1 MFVLFIFTFLTILF
15 SNRIDLGA
23 LENTKID
30 EASGISSSKNNPDL
44 VWMHNDSGDLAKV
57 YGVGLDGSYL
67 GTIRLQGAIARDW
80 EDMCIGP
87 GPEDNTDYLY
97 IGDIGDNFSKFK
109 KKRIHRFK
117 EPIINLKANSP
128 FDLKIKDF
136 DTIVFT
142 YPDGNRDA
150 EALMIDPITKDLY
163 ILSKRESLV
172 SIYRLPF
179 PQSTSKVIEAEK
191 VGIFEVSPEKSYRRS
206 DQITAADISP
216 DGKRIIIKTYYEII
230 MINNFDNNI
239 SSALSSKQIKLDYTP
254 ARGGEAICWS
264 WDQSGYYTISEQI
277 RDFPVHL
284 YFYPFLSENY

>member
-117 EPIINLKANSP
+117 EPIINLEANSP

-150 EALMIDPITKDLY
+150 EALMVDPNTKDLY
-163 ILSKRESLV
+163 ILSKRESSV
-172 SIYRLPF
+172 SIYRLPY
-179 PQSTSKVIEAEK
+179 PQSTTKVIEAEK
-191 VGIFEVSPEKSYRRS
+191 LGNFTVSPDKSYRRS
-206 DQITAADISP
+206 DQITAADISR
-216 DGKRIIIKTYYEII
+216 DGSKIIIKTYYDII
-230 MINNFDNNI
+230 MLNNLNNSVASAF
-239 SSALSSKQIKLDYTP
+239 SSQQIKLDYTP
-254 ARGGEAICWS
+254 VKGGEAVCWR

>member
-15 SNRIDLGA
+15 SNRIDLGIVQ
-23 LENTKID
+23 NSKID
-30 EASGISSSKNNPDL
+30 EASGISSSKNNSQL
-44 VWMHNDSGDLAKV
+44 VWVHNDSGDLPKI
-57 YGVGLDGSYL
+57 YGVGMDGSHL
-67 GTIRLQGAIARDW
+67 GSLRLKGILARDW

-87 GPEDNTDYLY
+87 GPKKNIDYLY
-97 IGDIGDNFSKFK
+97 VADIGDNFSKFK

>member
-15 SNRIDLGA
+15 SNRIDLGIVQ
-23 LENTKID
+23 NSKID
-30 EASGISSSKNNPDL
+30 EASGISSSKNNSQL
-44 VWMHNDSGDLAKV
+44 VWVHNDSGDLPKI
-57 YGVGLDGSYL
+57 YGVGMDGSHL
-67 GTIRLQGAIARDW
+67 GSLRLKGILARDW

-87 GPEDNTDYLY
+87 GPKKNIDYLY
-97 IGDIGDNFSKFK
+97 VADIGDNFSKFK

-117 EPIINLKANSP
+117 EPIINLEANSP

>member
-1 MFVLFIFTFLTILF
+1 MRAIDFLVMLILISCLL

-23 LENTKID
+23 LENSKID

-57 YGVGLDGSYL
+57 YGVGLDGTYL
-67 GTIRLQGAIARDW
+67 GAIRLKGAIARDW

-117 EPIINLKANSP
+117 EPIVNSNQDSP
-128 FDLKIKDF
+128 FNIKIKDF

-150 EALMIDPITKDLY
+150 EALMVDPNTKDLY
-163 ILSKRESLV
+163 ILSKRESSV
-172 SIYRLPF
+172 SIYRLPY

-191 VGIFEVSPEKSYRRS
+191 LGNFTVSPDKSYRRS
-206 DQITAADISP
+206 DQITAADISR
-216 DGKRIIIKTYYEII
+216 DGSKIIIKTYYDII
-230 MINNFDNNI
+230 MLNNLNNSVASAF
-239 SSALSSKQIKLDYTP
+239 SSEQIKLDYTP
-254 ARGGEAICWS
+254 VRGGEAVCWR
-264 WDQSGYYTISEQI
+264 WDQSGYYTISEQT
-277 RDFPVHL
+277 DDSPVHL
-284 YFYPFLSENY
+284 YFYPF

>member
-15 SNRIDLGA
+15 SNRIDLGIVQ
-23 LENTKID
+23 NSKID
-30 EASGISSSKNNPDL
+30 EASGISSSKNNSQL
-44 VWMHNDSGDLAKV
+44 VWVHNDSGDLPKI
-57 YGVGLDGSYL
+57 YGVGMDGSHL
-67 GTIRLQGAIARDW
+67 GSLRLKGILARDW

-87 GPEDNTDYLY
+87 GPKKNIDYLY
-97 IGDIGDNFSKFK
+97 VADIGDNFSKFK

-264 WDQSGYYTISEQI
+264 WDQSGYYTISEQT

>member
-1 MFVLFIFTFLTILF
+1 MFVFFISFFLTILF
-15 SNRIDLGA
+15 SNRIDLGIVQN
-23 LENTKID
+23 LKID
-30 EASGISSSKNNPDL
+30 EASGISSSKNNSQL
-44 VWMHNDSGDLAKV
+44 VWVHNDSGDLPKI
-57 YGVGLDGSYL
+57 YGVGMDGSHL
-67 GTIRLQGAIARDW
+67 GSLRLKGILARDW

-87 GPEDNTDYLY
+87 GPKKNIDYLY
-97 IGDIGDNFSKFK
+97 VADIGDNFSKFK

-117 EPIINLKANSP
+117 EPIINLEANSP

-254 ARGGEAICWS
+254 VRGGEAICWR
-264 WDQSGYYTISEQI
+264 WDQSGYYTISEQT

>member
-1 MFVLFIFTFLTILF
+1 MKAIDFLVIFILVSCLL

-23 LENTKID
+23 LENSKID

-57 YGVGLDGSYL
+57 YGVGLDGTYL
-67 GTIRLQGAIARDW
+67 GAIRLKGAIARDW

-109 KKRIHRFK
+109 KKRIHRFI
-117 EPIINLKANSP
+117 EPIVNSNQDSP
-128 FDLKIKDF
+128 FNIKIKDF

-150 EALMIDPITKDLY
+150 EALMVDPNTKDLY
-163 ILSKRESLV
+163 ILSKRESSV
-172 SIYRLPF
+172 SIYRLPY

-191 VGIFEVSPEKSYRRS
+191 LGNFTVSPNKSYRRS
-206 DQITAADISP
+206 DQITAADISR
-216 DGKRIIIKTYYEII
+216 DGSKIIIKTYYDII
-230 MINNFDNNI
+230 MLNNLNDSVA
-239 SSALSSKQIKLDYTP
+239 SSFSSEQIKLDYTTV
-254 ARGGEAICWS
+254 RGGEAVCWR
-264 WDQSGYYTISEQI
+264 WDQSGYYTISEQT
-277 RDFPVHL
+277 DDSPVHL
-284 YFYPFLSENY
+284 YFYPF

>member
-1 MFVLFIFTFLTILF
+1 MKAIDLLAIFILTCSLL

-23 LENTKID
+23 IENSKID

-67 GTIRLQGAIARDW
+67 GTIRLKGAIARDW

-87 GPEDNTDYLY
+87 GPEDDTDYLY

-109 KKRIHRFK
+109 KKKIHRFI
-117 EPIINLKANSP
+117 EPIVNSKQDSP
-128 FDLKIKDF
+128 FNIKIKDF

-150 EALMIDPITKDLY
+150 EALMVDPNTKDLY
-163 ILSKRESLV
+163 ILSKRESSV

-179 PQSTSKVIEAEK
+179 PQSTSRVIEAEK
-191 VGIFEVSPEKSYRRS
+191 LGNFTVSPDKSYRRS
-206 DQITAADISP
+206 DQITAADISR
-216 DGKRIIIKTYYEII
+216 DGSKIIIKTYYDIF
-230 MINNFDNNI
+230 MLNNLNNSI
-239 SSALSSKQIKLDYTP
+239 ASTFSSEQIKLDYTP
-254 ARGGEAICWS
+254 IRGGEAVCWR
-264 WDQSGYYTISEQI
+264 WDQSGYYTISEQT
-277 RDFPVHL
+277 DDSPVHL
-284 YFYPFLSENY
+284 YFYPF

>member
-1 MFVLFIFTFLTILF
+1 M
-15 SNRIDLGA
+15 
-23 LENTKID
+23 
-30 EASGISSSKNNPDL
+30 
-44 VWMHNDSGDLAKV
+44 
-57 YGVGLDGSYL
+57 DGSHL
-67 GTIRLQGAIARDW
+67 GSLRLKGILARDW

-87 GPEDNTDYLY
+87 GPKKNIDYLY
-97 IGDIGDNFSKFK
+97 VADIGDNFSKFK

-254 ARGGEAICWS
+254 VRGGEAICWS
-264 WDQSGYYTISEQI
+264 WDQSGYYTISEQT